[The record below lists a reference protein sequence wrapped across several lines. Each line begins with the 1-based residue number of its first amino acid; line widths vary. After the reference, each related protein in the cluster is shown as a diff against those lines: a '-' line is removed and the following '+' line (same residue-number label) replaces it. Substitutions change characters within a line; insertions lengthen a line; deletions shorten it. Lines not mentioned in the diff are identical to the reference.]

1 MVFEKLM
8 LNRFIARE
16 IIKVGISD
24 VDKWTAI
31 EELVDLIITSG
42 RSDKRE
48 GILSAILDRERQ
60 GSTGLENGIAIPHA
74 RTDAVS
80 EFVCA
85 IGVSKEGIDFDSLD
99 GKPCHLIFLI
109 VGPTQ
114 ESTKYLK
121 ALSAAAFIGKDETRV
136 ARLKSAGSPE
146 EVIEILEEIR
156 IGIS

>member
-1 MVFEKLM
+1 MVFEKMM

-31 EELVDLIITSG
+31 EDLVDLVVASG
-42 RSDKRE
+42 RSKDRE
-48 GILSAILDRERQ
+48 GILSAILAREEQ
-60 GSTGLENGIAIPHA
+60 GSTGLEDGIAIPHA

-121 ALSAAAFIGKDETRV
+121 ALSAAAFIGKDESRV
-136 ARLKSAGSPE
+136 ARLKSAGSPD
-146 EVIEILEEIR
+146 EVIQILEDIR
-156 IGIS
+156 VGIS